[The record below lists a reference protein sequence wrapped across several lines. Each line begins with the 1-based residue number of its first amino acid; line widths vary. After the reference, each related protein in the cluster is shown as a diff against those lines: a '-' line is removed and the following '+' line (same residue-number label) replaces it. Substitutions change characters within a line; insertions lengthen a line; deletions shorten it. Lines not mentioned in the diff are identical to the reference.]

1 MKCLHLG
8 NFCEFAM
15 SHVFREFITMQIILK
30 RSIHWNKDMSLQMPT
45 IHVRKQALICLVI
58 CWLGGGGGQ
67 NFIKGVGQEIRYFKN
82 GLIDCGNGKKI
93 HKNLCDIIMY

>member
-1 MKCLHLG
+1 MFAFGKFLWICNESCFPKIHHNANHLKKKYTLAQG
-8 NFCEFAM
+8 YELANADDTCKKTSPYMF
-15 SHVFREFITMQIILK
+15 SHL
-30 RSIHWNKDMSLQMPT
+30 
-45 IHVRKQALICLVI
+45 LV
-58 CWLGGGGGQ
+58 GGGGGQ